1 MKIFGNKKITIRNLI
16 KSDIKQAKKFQD
28 FINSL
33 AKEDAKILINEKT
46 SLKDEIIFLDNI
58 LKTTKRRNKVFLL
71 AESDGNVVG
80 TVSVELDKFRRNHIG
95 KFGIAIRVGYRGMGL
110 GKYLMTE
117 IITLAKKEL
126 KPKPKRL

>member
-1 MKIFGNKKITIRNLI
+1 METKIFNDKKIIIRNLE
-16 KSDIKQAKKFQD
+16 KSDLKDAKKFQD

-46 SLKDEIIFLDNI
+46 SLKDEIKFLENI
-58 LKTTKRRNKVFLL
+58 LKTTKKRVKVFLL
-71 AESDGNVVG
+71 AESDNNVIG

-95 KFGIAIRVGYRGMGL
+95 KLGIAIKNGYRGIGL

-117 IITLAKKEL
+117 IIKLV
-126 KPKPKRL
+126 